1 MEPTRSNRDQI
12 LDAADRLMGRI
23 GFRKMSVEDVAR
35 EAGVSRRTVYLHF
48 ANKEELGLSSVGRVV
63 REVHSL
69 LEELVQQDLAAD
81 EMLRVALTQR
91 VMGRVMAVQDYYMGL
106 DELFEAIRPA
116 YMARRQ
122 AFFEHEQSLIAQILK
137 RGADQQIFHVEDC
150 DSTALYLLLAT
161 NAFLPYSLSVREL
174 GTPESVEHRL
184 SGMIQ
189 LLMHGVLTSATTKHS
204 VPTAPRRCD

>member
-1 MEPTRSNRDQI
+1 MEPLGSSRDQI
-12 LDAADRLMGRI
+12 LDAADRLLGRI

-63 REVHSL
+63 REVHTM
-69 LEELVQQDLAAD
+69 LEELVQKDIPAD
-81 EMLRVALTQR
+81 EMLRTALTQR

-106 DELFEAIRPA
+106 DELFESIRPA

-122 AFFEHEQSLIAQILK
+122 AFFEHEQALIVKILDK
-137 RGADQQIFHVEDC
+137 GIRQKIFDVEDC
-150 DSTALYLLLAT
+150 ETTALYLLLAT
-161 NAFLPYSLSVREL
+161 NAFLPYSLSAREL

-189 LLMHGVLTSATTKHS
+189 LLMNGVCS
-204 VPTAPRRCD
+204 VPSHSPRSAHD

>member
-1 MEPTRSNRDQI
+1 MEATRSSRDLI
-12 LDAADRLMGRI
+12 LDAADRLLGRI

-35 EAGVSRRTVYLHF
+35 EASVSRRTVYLHF

-63 REVHSL
+63 REVHTL
-69 LEELVQQDLAAD
+69 LEELVQKEIPAD

-91 VMGRVMAVQDYYMGL
+91 VMGRVMAVQDYYTGL
-106 DELFEAIRPA
+106 DELFESIRPA

-122 AFFEHEQSLIAQILK
+122 AFFEHEQSVIAKILEK
-137 RGADQQIFHVEDC
+137 GVKQHVFDVEDC
-150 DSTALYLLLAT
+150 ETTALYLLLAT
-161 NAFLPYSLSVREL
+161 NAFLPYSLSAREL

-189 LLMHGVLTSATTKHS
+189 LLLDGVRSLPS
-204 VPTAPRRCD
+204 VPTH